1 MLYYLVAA
9 LLLAHAVFWGAGL
22 SLLALPR
29 HWRPVWWIFAAPFG
43 WALQS
48 AVVWF
53 AAHTSLRGTD
63 AYGLATQAIPC
74 ALLLLAAWSG
84 RGVPRPRGILAVLPA
99 LMLAGALLLGPLA
112 QRGSWTLTTASLG
125 TNDHADYAAGA
136 RVLREFARADRVGFL
151 DLPEVTQVGRVE
163 RFFDYWLELNHFT
176 PAAILAHNG
185 AVFRL
190 EAHQLISVTSAA
202 LWLAILPLVPLVAR
216 AAGWRRRRRVIA
228 LLVVAVSPIG
238 AYGVH
243 QAAMG
248 QMLAT
253 MGVVLA
259 TLAAL
264 EAARASGP
272 AAWRMLPVAFIATWI
287 LAGSYNFILL
297 IAFAPALAGVALP
310 ALCRRDWRPV
320 FRVGALLLSSVA
332 LCAAVFPGRFVGL
345 AERVRLFERYDF
357 GWPVPLL
364 TPEGWLGVVGDAQL
378 APWAGW
384 RGPLALGAG
393 LLLVLGLRAVRK
405 DTALRIFGWLL
416 TVGVGW
422 AMLAVESRTRENAT
436 YDAYKVVAVFLPLL
450 VPALLVWCGVSRS
463 RRAWLIGGCWF
474 GLAAVGALAVARAMV
489 HPPLRVDRALLDLR
503 RIEQMSQVDSVNVR
517 VDRFWSRLWANALL
531 LRKPQYFVSH
541 TYEGRLNTPLRG
553 EWDLHDSP
561 LRSLP
566 PAPADSMVLNFR
578 FHLVRASAPGRL
590 NLDFGG
596 NWYAIERDSG
606 GRWRWAGEW
615 PATIRVENPGRHPL
629 RVQLEMRVRSVERRR
644 LVVRLGDAEI
654 GREAVRR
661 DWHTA
666 NFGTFVVPPGT
677 SVLSLGT
684 VEPAEPAGPDDPRLL
699 SFALSELTLRTL
711 GPVKE
716 EPEVDD

>member
-29 HWRPVWWIFAAPFG
+29 NWRPVWWVFAAPFG

-53 AAHTSLRGTD
+53 AAHTSWRGTD
-63 AYGLATQAIPC
+63 AYAVATQSIPC
-74 ALLLLAAWSG
+74 ALLLLAVG
-84 RGVPRPRGILAVLPA
+84 RCRGVPRPRGLLAVLPA
-99 LMLAGALLLGPLA
+99 LVLAGALLLEPLA
-112 QRGSWTLTTASLG
+112 RRGSWTLTTTSLG

-136 RVLREFARADRVGFL
+136 RVLREFARTDRVGFL

-185 AVFRL
+185 SVFRL
-190 EAHQLISVTSAA
+190 EPHQLISVTSAS
-202 LWLAILPLVPLVAR
+202 LWLAVLPLVLLVAR
-216 AAGWRRRRRVIA
+216 AAGWRRRRRMIA
-228 LLVVAVSPIG
+228 LLVVAVSPVG

-253 MGVVLA
+253 MGMVLA
-259 TLAAL
+259 TLATLA
-264 EAARASGP
+264 AARASGS
-272 AAWRMLPVAFIATWI
+272 AAWRTLPVAFIATWI
-287 LAGSYNFILL
+287 LAGSYNFIFP
-297 IAFAPALAGVALP
+297 IAFAPALAGVAFP
-310 ALCRRDWRPV
+310 ALIRRDWRPV
-320 FRVGALLLSSVA
+320 VRVGALLLSSLA
-332 LCAAVFPGRFVGL
+332 ACAVVFPGRFVGL
-345 AERVRLFERYDF
+345 AERFRLFEQYDF

-364 TPEGWLGVVGDAQL
+364 TPEGWLGVVGGAQL
-378 APWAGW
+378 APWSGW
-384 RGPLALGAG
+384 RGPLAVGAG
-393 LLLVLGLRAVRK
+393 LLLILGLRAVRR
-405 DTALRIFGWLL
+405 DAALRISGWLL
-416 TVGVGW
+416 TVGIGW
-422 AMLAVESRTRENAT
+422 AMLAWESRTRVNAS
-436 YDAYKVVAVFLPLL
+436 YDAYKVVALFLPLL
-450 VPALLVWCGVSRS
+450 VPALLVWCGVARP

-474 GLAAVGALAVARAMV
+474 GLAMVGAFAVAGAMA

-503 RIEQMSQVDSVNVR
+503 RIEQMPQVDSVNVR
-517 VDRFWSRLWANALL
+517 IDRFWSRLWANALL
-531 LRKPQYFVSH
+531 LRKPQYFATH

-553 EWDLHDSP
+553 EWDLRDSP

-566 PAPADSMVLNFR
+566 PAPADSVILNFR
-578 FHLVRASAPGRL
+578 FHLVRAGAPGHL
-590 NLDFGG
+590 NLEFGK

-606 GRWRWAGEW
+606 GRWRWAGKG
-615 PATIRVENPGRHPL
+615 PATIKVNNPGRQPL
-629 RVQLEMRVRSVERRR
+629 RVQLEMRVRAVERRR
-644 LVVRLGDAEI
+644 LVLRLDGAEV

-666 NFGTFVVPPGT
+666 NFKAFVVPPGT
-677 SVLSLGT
+677 SVLSFAT
-684 VEPAEPAGPDDPRLL
+684 VEPAEPAGPDDPRPL

-711 GPVKE
+711 GPATE
-716 EPEVDD
+716 EPEVDE